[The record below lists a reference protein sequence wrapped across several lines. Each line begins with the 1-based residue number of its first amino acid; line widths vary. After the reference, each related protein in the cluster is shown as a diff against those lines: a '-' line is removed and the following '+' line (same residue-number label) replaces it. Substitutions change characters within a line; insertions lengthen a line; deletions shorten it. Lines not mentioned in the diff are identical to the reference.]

1 MARAWQRW
9 HQLGGRVRPALGD
22 ACLVGKG
29 HRPAAAV
36 AWDSKPL
43 PSCSSGRGPDTF
55 RASRSVCDRRSVTAA
70 VGSIVVSLAARFVVM
85 IAGWALRRWFRFG
98 DAFWAEV
105 ERLAYWVL
113 LPALLMIGLAR
124 SDFGAV
130 PAVSMIVVLA
140 CSCAA
145 AGLLALAVRR
155 LVAGDNGPAF
165 TSVVQGTVR
174 FNNYIG
180 LTLATGL
187 YGALA
192 CLWPHWPL
200 RSWCRSE
207 M

>member
-1 MARAWQRW
+1 
-9 HQLGGRVRPALGD
+9 
-22 ACLVGKG
+22 
-29 HRPAAAV
+29 
-36 AWDSKPL
+36 
-43 PSCSSGRGPDTF
+43 
-55 RASRSVCDRRSVTAA
+55 VTAA
-70 VGSIVVSLAARFVVM
+70 VGSIVVSLAATFVVM

-98 DAFWAEV
+98 DAFLAEV

-124 SDFGAV
+124 FDFGAV

-187 YGALA
+187 YGAAGLSLA
-192 CLWPHWPL
+192 ALATAVLVPVGNVIAALSLARYGAPGQHTPHPLLAMITNPLVLGCLGGLGSTFLAPP
-200 RSWCRSE
+200 RPP
-207 M
+207 